1 MLGYKRL
8 YRRRVN
14 FSNIFYLRIYS
25 ITKILK
31 GLNMDEQIDE
41 GLFH

>member
-1 MLGYKRL
+1 MIGYKRL

-14 FSNIFYLRIYS
+14 FSNRFYLRIYS
-25 ITKILK
+25 ITKVLEC
-31 GLNMDEQIDE
+31 LNMDEQIVE